1 MGGVQILFEVADHGI
16 GLSPSQAAH
25 LFQAFHQADASSAQQ
40 FGGGVWGES
49 RPADLVGDAA
59 SVDSRVGTLSGRTV
73 MVVDDNELNLR
84 VACELLEAAG
94 AEVFTESHGREA
106 LESLARHAMDVVLM
120 NFQMP
125 VMDGIEAT
133 RRIGAHPLWRA
144 LPVIAMTANARRE
157 DALAWRKAGM
167 NAFVTKPVVPS
178 QFYATVSQWATRQAT
193 LAVVETLAT
202 APTRVAPDMAGI
214 PTLIDTVAAPLDGPW
229 DSLQAPSD
237 PAPAV
242 PVVQATE
249 DPLDLSV
256 LSQLTRR
263 NPKLMR
269 EIASVFL
276 VFMDR
281 TMAELDAAL
290 LAGDR
295 GKLSALGHKSKSSAG
310 AVGANRLS
318 DLCQQLELSMKLP
331 STDLDQARHL
341 VSQIRAQM
349 GPIAEKLATLQA

>member
-1 MGGVQILFEVADHGI
+1 
-16 GLSPSQAAH
+16 
-25 LFQAFHQADASSAQQ
+25 
-40 FGGGVWGES
+40 
-49 RPADLVGDAA
+49 
-59 SVDSRVGTLSGRTV
+59 
-73 MVVDDNELNLR
+73 MVVDDNELNQR

-94 AEVFTESHGREA
+94 AEVFTAGHGAEA
-106 LESLARHAMDVVLM
+106 LEILERQAMDVVLM
-120 NFQMP
+120 DFQMP

-133 RRIGAHPLWRA
+133 RRIRAHPQWRV

-157 DALAWRKAGM
+157 DALACREAGM

-178 QFYATVSQWATRQAT
+178 QFYATVIQWATRQARSAAGETVASSAT
-193 LAVVETLAT
+193 LA
-202 APTRVAPDMAGI
+202 APDVAGT
-214 PTLIDTVAAPLDGPW
+214 PALIETVAAPLDGPW